1 MSIQLNHSGS
11 TRVKPKKIILLIK
24 FNGYIMNK
32 WQSPGKKILRNP
44 LCFIKQVIKSFNA
57 NQGLLLSGAVA
68 YYTLLSIIP
77 LFSLILLT
85 LSYIVAPEQLLH
97 ITSEYINLVLPGQA
111 SIFIEQITRFATEK
125 HIGWLLLLILLFF
138 SSMTFTVLENTMSII
153 FFHRVKIHRRH
164 FLVSAIIP
172 YCYIVMLGLGILI
185 ITTISGVLQ
194 VWQDETLSISSWS
207 WTLGSYTKTILYFLG
222 VIGLILML
230 TSIYMVMPVGK
241 LSFKHALIGSICATF
256 LWEIARHVLVWYFST
271 LSMVNVVYGSLTS
284 AIVILLFLEVGAI
297 ILLFGAQ
304 VIAEYERIG
313 YGEPCQG
320 CNDFITNKTDNTL

>member
-1 MSIQLNHSGS
+1 M
-11 TRVKPKKIILLIK
+11 K
-24 FNGYIMNK
+24 K
-32 WQSPGKKILRNP
+32 WQSPGKKILHNP
-44 LCFIKQVIKSFNA
+44 LCFIKQVIRSFQA

-77 LFSLILLT
+77 LFSLILIA
-85 LSYIVAPEQLLH
+85 LSYIVEPDQLLQ

-111 SIFIEQITRFATEK
+111 SIFIEQITRFTTQK

-153 FFHRVKIHRRH
+153 FFHRVSIQRRH
-164 FLVSAIIP
+164 FLISAIIP
-172 YCYIVMLGLGILI
+172 YCYIIVLGLGMLM

-194 VWQDETLSISSWS
+194 VWEGETISILFWS
-207 WTLGSYTKTILYFLG
+207 WTLDGMTKTIFYLLG
-222 VIGLILML
+222 VTGLVLML

-241 LSFKHALIGSICATF
+241 LSFKHALIGSISATF
-256 LWEIARHVLVWYFST
+256 LWEIARHILVWYFST

-284 AIVILLFLEVGAI
+284 AIVVLLFLEVGAI

-313 YGEPCQG
+313 YGESCQG
-320 CNDFITNKTDNTL
+320 CDDFITNKTDTEL

>member
-1 MSIQLNHSGS
+1 M
-11 TRVKPKKIILLIK
+11 IK
-24 FNGYIMNK
+24 K
-32 WQSPGKKILRNP
+32 WQSPGKQILKNP
-44 LCFIKQVIKSFNA
+44 FCFIKQVFRSFQA

-77 LFSLILLT
+77 LFSLILIS
-85 LSYIVAPEQLLH
+85 LSHIIEPEQLLQ

-111 SIFIEQITRFATEK
+111 SVFIEQITLFTTQK

-153 FFHRVKIHRRH
+153 FFHRVNIHRRH

-172 YCYIVMLGLGILI
+172 YGYIIVLGLGILM
-185 ITTISGVLQ
+185 ITSISGVLQ
-194 VWQDETLSISSWS
+194 VWEGETISILFWS
-207 WTLGSYTKTILYFLG
+207 WTLNGITKLIFYILG

-241 LSFKHALIGSICATF
+241 LSFKHALIGSISATF
-256 LWEIARHVLVWYFST
+256 LWEIARHILVWYFST

-284 AIVILLFLEVGAI
+284 AIIVLLFLEVGAV

-313 YGEPCQG
+313 YGESCQG
-320 CNDFITNKTDNTL
+320 CENFNTSETNNDL

>member
-1 MSIQLNHSGS
+1 M
-11 TRVKPKKIILLIK
+11 IK
-24 FNGYIMNK
+24 K
-32 WQSPGKKILRNP
+32 WQSPGKKILHNP
-44 LCFIKQVIKSFNA
+44 LCFIKQVIRSFQA

-77 LFSLILLT
+77 LFSLILIA
-85 LSYIVAPEQLLH
+85 LSYIVEPDQLLQ

-111 SIFIEQITRFATEK
+111 SIFIEQITRFTTQK

-153 FFHRVKIHRRH
+153 FFHRVSIQRRH
-164 FLVSAIIP
+164 FLISAIIP
-172 YCYIVMLGLGILI
+172 YCYIIVLGLGMLM

-194 VWQDETLSISSWS
+194 VWEGETISILFWS
-207 WTLGSYTKTILYFLG
+207 WTLDGMTKTIFYILG
-222 VIGLILML
+222 VTGLILML

-241 LSFKHALIGSICATF
+241 LSFKHALIGSISATF
-256 LWEIARHVLVWYFST
+256 LWEIARHILVWYFST

-284 AIVILLFLEVGAI
+284 AIVVLLFLEVGAI

-313 YGEPCQG
+313 YGESCQG
-320 CNDFITNKTDNTL
+320 CDDFITNKTDTEL

>member
-1 MSIQLNHSGS
+1 M
-11 TRVKPKKIILLIK
+11 KKQ
-24 FNGYIMNK
+24 
-32 WQSPGKKILRNP
+32 WQSPGRKIFRHP
-44 LCFIKQVIKSFNA
+44 LKFLKQVFKSFQA

-77 LFSLILLT
+77 LFSLILIA
-85 LSYIVAPEQLLH
+85 LSHLVAPEQLLQ

-111 SIFIEQITRFATEK
+111 SVFIEQITRFTTQK

-153 FFHRVKIHRRH
+153 FFHRVDIHRRH

-172 YCYIVMLGLGILI
+172 YCYIVVLGLGMLM
-185 ITTISGVLQ
+185 ITSISGALQ
-194 VWQDETLSISSWS
+194 AWEGETFAFLYWN
-207 WTLGSYTKTILYFLG
+207 WALNGMTKIILYVFG

-241 LSFKHALIGSICATF
+241 LSFKHALIGSISATF
-256 LWEIARHVLVWYFST
+256 LWEIARHILVWYFST
-271 LSMVNVVYGSLTS
+271 LSMVNMVYGSMTS
-284 AIVILLFLEVGAI
+284 AIVVLLFLEVGAM

-313 YGEPCQG
+313 YGEPLQG
-320 CNDFITNKTDNTL
+320 CEDFNTDKMDGNF

>member
-1 MSIQLNHSGS
+1 MMKQ
-11 TRVKPKKIILLIK
+11 
-24 FNGYIMNK
+24 
-32 WQSPGKKILRNP
+32 WQSPGKKILSNP
-44 LCFIKQVIKSFNA
+44 VAFIKQVIISFQA

-77 LFSLILLT
+77 LFSLILIM
-85 LSYIVAPEQLLH
+85 LSYVVEPDQLLK

-111 SIFIEQITRFATEK
+111 SVFMEQITRFTNSK
-125 HIGWLLLLILLFF
+125 HIGWLLLIILLFF

-153 FFHRVKIHRRH
+153 FYHRVKIQRRH
-164 FLVSAIIP
+164 FLISAIIP
-172 YCYIVMLGLGILI
+172 YCYIVVLGVGMLM
-185 ITTISGVLQ
+185 ITIISGILQ
-194 VWQDETLSISSWS
+194 VWEGETIHILLWT
-207 WTLGSYTKTILYFLG
+207 WTLDGMTKSVFYIFG
-222 VIGLILML
+222 IIGLILML

-241 LSFKHALIGSICATF
+241 LNFKHALIGSLSATF

-284 AIVILLFLEVGAI
+284 AIVILLFLEVGAV

-313 YGEPCQG
+313 YGVPCQG
-320 CNDFITNKTDNTL
+320 CDDFVTS

>member
-1 MSIQLNHSGS
+1 M
-11 TRVKPKKIILLIK
+11 KKA
-24 FNGYIMNK
+24 
-32 WQSPGKKILRNP
+32 WQSPGKKILYHP
-44 LCFIKQVIKSFNA
+44 LCFIKQVIRSFRA

-77 LFSLILLT
+77 LFSLILIA
-85 LSYIVAPEQLLH
+85 LSHIVEPDQLLQ

-111 SIFIEQITRFATEK
+111 QVFIEQITRFTTQK
-125 HIGWLLLLILLFF
+125 HVGWLVLLLLLFF

-153 FFHRVKIHRRH
+153 FYHRVNIHRRH
-164 FLVSAIIP
+164 FLISAIIP
-172 YCYIVMLGLGILI
+172 YCYIIVLGLGVLLI
-185 ITTISGVLQ
+185 TAISGVLQ
-194 VWQDETLSISSWS
+194 FLEGETISILFWS
-207 WTLGSYTKTILYFLG
+207 WTLDGITKVIFYILG
-222 VIGLILML
+222 VTGLILML

-241 LSFKHALIGSICATF
+241 LSFKHALMGSISATF

-284 AIVILLFLEVGAI
+284 AIVILLFLEVGAV

-313 YGEPCQG
+313 YGESCQG
-320 CNDFITNKTDNTL
+320 CEDFVTNETDNEL

>member
-1 MSIQLNHSGS
+1 MQQE
-11 TRVKPKKIILLIK
+11 
-24 FNGYIMNK
+24 

-44 LCFIKQVIKSFNA
+44 RCFLKQVINGFQA

-77 LFSLILLT
+77 LFSLILIA
-85 LSYIVAPEQLLH
+85 LSHFVEPGQLLK

-111 SIFIEQITRFATEK
+111 SVFIEQISRFTTQR
-125 HIGWLLLLILLFF
+125 HIGWLLLAILLFF

-153 FFHRVKIHRRH
+153 FFHRVNIHRRH

-172 YCYIVMLGLGILI
+172 YCYIIVLGMGVLMI
-185 ITTISGVLQ
+185 ISISGALQ
-194 VWQDETLSISSWS
+194 VWEGETVSLFYWS
-207 WTLGSYTKTILYFLG
+207 WTLNGFSRIILYILG

-241 LSFKHALIGSICATF
+241 LSFKHALIGSISATI
-256 LWEIARHVLVWYFST
+256 LWELARHVLVWYFST
-271 LSMVNVVYGSLTS
+271 LSMVNMVYGSLTS
-284 AIVILLFLEVGAI
+284 AIVVLLFLEVGAM

-313 YGEPCQG
+313 YGDSCKG
-320 CNDFITNKTDNTL
+320 CEELTTNETDNSL

>member
-1 MSIQLNHSGS
+1 MKQ
-11 TRVKPKKIILLIK
+11 
-24 FNGYIMNK
+24 
-32 WQSPGKKILRNP
+32 WQSPGKKILHNP
-44 LCFIKQVIKSFNA
+44 LCFIKQVIRSFQA

-77 LFSLILLT
+77 LFSLILIC
-85 LSYIVAPEQLLH
+85 LSYVVEPHQLLR

-111 SIFIEQITRFATEK
+111 SIFIEQITRFTTQK
-125 HIGWLLLLILLFF
+125 HIGWVLLLILLFF

-153 FFHRVKIHRRH
+153 FFHRVNIHRRH
-164 FLVSAIIP
+164 FLISAIIP
-172 YCYIVMLGLGILI
+172 YCYIIVLGLGMLM
-185 ITTISGVLQ
+185 ITTISGILQ
-194 VWQDETLSISSWS
+194 VWEGETISLFFWS
-207 WTLGSYTKTILYFLG
+207 WNLGGITKSVFYILG
-222 VIGLILML
+222 VTGLVLML

-241 LSFKHALIGSICATF
+241 LSFKHALIGSISATF
-256 LWEIARHVLVWYFST
+256 LWEIARHILVWYFST

-313 YGEPCQG
+313 YGESCQG
-320 CNDFITNKTDNTL
+320 CEDFITKETNREM

>member
-1 MSIQLNHSGS
+1 M
-11 TRVKPKKIILLIK
+11 KKQ
-24 FNGYIMNK
+24 
-32 WQSPGKKILRNP
+32 WQSPGRKILRHP
-44 LCFIKQVIKSFNA
+44 LKFSKQVFKSFQA

-77 LFSLILLT
+77 LFSLILIA
-85 LSYIVAPEQLLH
+85 LSHFVEPEQLLQ

-111 SIFIEQITRFATEK
+111 SVFIEQITRFTTQK

-153 FFHRVKIHRRH
+153 FFHRVDIHRRH

-172 YCYIVMLGLGILI
+172 YCYIVVLGLGMLM
-185 ITTISGVLQ
+185 ITSISGALQ
-194 VWQDETLSISSWS
+194 VWEGETFVFFYWH
-207 WTLGSYTKTILYFLG
+207 WTLNGMTKIILYVFG
-222 VIGLILML
+222 VVGLILML

-241 LSFKHALIGSICATF
+241 LSFKHALIGSISATF
-256 LWEIARHVLVWYFST
+256 LWEIARHILVWYFST
-271 LSMVNVVYGSLTS
+271 LSMVNMVYGSMTS
-284 AIVILLFLEVGAI
+284 AIVVLLFLEVGAM

-313 YGEPCQG
+313 YGEPFQG
-320 CNDFITNKTDNTL
+320 CEDFNTDKMDGNF

>member
-1 MSIQLNHSGS
+1 M
-11 TRVKPKKIILLIK
+11 KKA
-24 FNGYIMNK
+24 
-32 WQSPGKKILRNP
+32 WQSPGKKILYHP
-44 LCFIKQVIKSFNA
+44 LCFIKQVIRSFRA

-77 LFSLILLT
+77 LFSLILIA
-85 LSYIVAPEQLLH
+85 LSHIVEPDQLLQ

-111 SIFIEQITRFATEK
+111 QVFIEQITRFTTQK
-125 HIGWLLLLILLFF
+125 HVGWLVLLLLLFF

-153 FFHRVKIHRRH
+153 FYHRVNIHRRH
-164 FLVSAIIP
+164 FLISAIIP
-172 YCYIVMLGLGILI
+172 YCYIIVLGLGVLLI
-185 ITTISGVLQ
+185 TAISGVLQ
-194 VWQDETLSISSWS
+194 FLEGETISILFWS
-207 WTLGSYTKTILYFLG
+207 WTLDGITKVIFYILG
-222 VIGLILML
+222 VTGLILML

-241 LSFKHALIGSICATF
+241 LSFKHALMGSISATF

-284 AIVILLFLEVGAI
+284 AIVVLLFLEVGAV

-313 YGEPCQG
+313 YGESCQG
-320 CNDFITNKTDNTL
+320 CEDFVTNETDNEL

>member
-1 MSIQLNHSGS
+1 MM
-11 TRVKPKKIILLIK
+11 K
-24 FNGYIMNK
+24 K
-32 WQSPGKKILRNP
+32 WQSPEKKILHNP
-44 LCFIKQVIKSFNA
+44 LCFIKQVIRSFQA

-77 LFSLILLT
+77 LFSLILIA
-85 LSYIVAPEQLLH
+85 LSYIVEPDQLLQ

-111 SIFIEQITRFATEK
+111 SIFIEQITRFTTQK

-153 FFHRVKIHRRH
+153 FFHRVSIQRRH
-164 FLVSAIIP
+164 FLISAIIP
-172 YCYIVMLGLGILI
+172 YCYIIVLGLGMLM

-194 VWQDETLSISSWS
+194 VWEGETISILFWS
-207 WTLGSYTKTILYFLG
+207 WTLDGMTKTIFYILG
-222 VIGLILML
+222 VTGLILML

-241 LSFKHALIGSICATF
+241 LSFKHALIGSISATF
-256 LWEIARHVLVWYFST
+256 LWEIARHILVWYFST

-313 YGEPCQG
+313 YGESCQG
-320 CNDFITNKTDNTL
+320 CDDFITNKTDSEL

>member
-1 MSIQLNHSGS
+1 M
-11 TRVKPKKIILLIK
+11 IK
-24 FNGYIMNK
+24 K
-32 WQSPGKKILRNP
+32 WQSPGKKILNNP
-44 LCFIKQVIKSFNA
+44 LCFLKQVIKSFHA

-77 LFSLILLT
+77 LFSLILIA
-85 LSYIVAPEQLLH
+85 LSHIIEPEQLLQ

-111 SIFIEQITRFATEK
+111 SVFIEQITRFTTQK
-125 HIGWLLLLILLFF
+125 HIGWLLLLVLLFF

-153 FFHRVKIHRRH
+153 FFHRVNIHRRH
-164 FLVSAIIP
+164 FFISAIIP
-172 YCYIVMLGLGILI
+172 YGYILVLGLGMLM

-194 VWQDETLSISSWS
+194 VWEGETISILFWS
-207 WTLGSYTKTILYFLG
+207 WTLDGITKIIFYILG

-241 LSFKHALIGSICATF
+241 LSFKHALIGSISATF
-256 LWEIARHVLVWYFST
+256 LWEIARHLLVWYFST

-284 AIVILLFLEVGAI
+284 AIVVLLFLEVGAV

-313 YGEPCQG
+313 YGESCHG
-320 CNDFITNKTDNTL
+320 NEDFITSETNNEL